1 MRKSTFFLLTALTLY
16 LCFNNIETE
25 SISVNIS
32 FSLISLLS
40 LLFLNK
46 KNLFN
51 SRTFFHL
58 FNLVFL
64 GFAGAIQFNYNSSY
78 FINYSLKK
86 ESFLVTNLFI
96 ILLILIFEF
105 SYRLKRSN
113 NFSLREYNI
122 TKKGKLF
129 LLTLSVIATSLT
141 IIFLDFNFSELFF
154 REKVSLRN
162 ASTTYSLI
170 LDKAIRPI
178 PPICF
183 LLLLH
188 LNKKLDY
195 FCLLLGL
202 LSLITFNPLGIPRYA
217 TASIYIPAL
226 ILLAPQIIKK
236 DNLVLIYLF
245 SSFFIF
251 PLLNL
256 FRYSSISVQD
266 RITFGLQGLQS
277 VNFDTYQSLLL
288 TIENGIITYG
298 HQILGVF
305 LFMIPR
311 TIWPTKPQGT
321 GSLIAE
327 TNDYIFDNVSA
338 NFFAEGYINGGIIG
352 MILFTVFLGV
362 QLKKTDSILWQN
374 NNNSQHVFSL
384 IFLNMVFFIL
394 RGDLMSAV
402 AYTISYAALIYIIT
416 KTLRILMLT
425 R

>member
-1 MRKSTFFLLTALTLY
+1 MKLKTY
-16 LCFNNIETE
+16 LQYIVLFNFI
-25 SISVNIS
+25 IK
-32 FSLISLLS
+32 

-64 GFAGAIQFNYNSSY
+64 GFAGAIQFNYNNSY

-113 NFSLREYNI
+113 NFSFSEYNI
-122 TKKGKLF
+122 TKKGKFF

-154 REKVSLRN
+154 REKISLRN

-202 LSLITFNPLGIPRYA
+202 LSLITFNPLGIPRYFCE
-217 TASIYIPAL
+217 YIHSCFDFVGPSNNKKR
-226 ILLAPQIIKK
+226 QFGII
-236 DNLVLIYLF
+236 I
-245 SSFFIF
+245 FIF
-251 PLLNL
+251 I
-256 FRYSSISVQD
+256 FFYIS
-266 RITFGLQGLQS
+266 
-277 VNFDTYQSLLL
+277 L
-288 TIENGIITYG
+288 T
-298 HQILGVF
+298 Q
-305 LFMIPR
+305 
-311 TIWPTKPQGT
+311 
-321 GSLIAE
+321 
-327 TNDYIFDNVSA
+327 
-338 NFFAEGYINGGIIG
+338 
-352 MILFTVFLGV
+352 
-362 QLKKTDSILWQN
+362 
-374 NNNSQHVFSL
+374 
-384 IFLNMVFFIL
+384 FI
-394 RGDLMSAV
+394 
-402 AYTISYAALIYIIT
+402 
-416 KTLRILMLT
+416 
-425 R
+425 